1 MQQPPQSYTLI
12 HTNHNRTAHIV
23 LTHSPA
29 TQTAVRKCA
38 ESLSLPVHLYS
49 IFFYTAVSVPHG
61 QGDRPTR
68 TARTGASAASMPSD
82 FGDILPQNSRSTRPA
97 PRPCGGRMRGDARIA
112 PRGVFSTVW
121 EHSRRF
127 PDAFSRF
134 GSVPAARPGAF
145 LRFGSIFGLRAALRQ
160 TAIVLAVI
168 SRVSMSECQWLY

>member
-1 MQQPPQSYTLI
+1 MRNHCHSLYTYRAFSYT
-12 HTNHNRTAHIV
+12 
-23 LTHSPA
+23 A
-29 TQTAVRKCA
+29 T
-38 ESLSLPVHLYS
+38 
-49 IFFYTAVSVPHG
+49 SVPHG
-61 QGDRPTR
+61 QGDCHTR
-68 TARTGASAASMPSD
+68 TARIGASAASMPSD

-97 PRPCGGRMRGDARIA
+97 LRPCGGRMRGDARIA
-112 PRGVFSTVW
+112 PRGAFSTVW

-168 SRVSMSECQWLY
+168 SRVSMSEWRWLYWQRSFRLPVES